1 MKKYLAELVG
11 TFILVLFGCGTAV
24 IAGDKVGILGI
35 AFAFGLALIGA
46 AYGIGPISGCHINPA
61 VSLGVWVAGRMTV
74 KEMIGYWVGQFVGAI
89 LAAWVLL
96 VIAVGAAGYSIAVN
110 GLGQDGWGPGYQ
122 GEYNIE
128 SAMVFEFVAT
138 LIFVVVIL
146 GSTQKS
152 APAGFAG
159 LAIGITLVAI
169 HIFGIH
175 ITGVSVNPARSL
187 GPALL
192 AGGQALPRYGCSWSF
207 PAWAALWRACCSAP
221 SCWRRNRYTDGK
233 RIGERLDAAAPRSD
247 CRRLNE
253 RGAAP
258 DRSGRAPV
266 RVETRQTVAFK
277 AQAHIIRGPVSF
289 FVAQD
294 GTQAAQRFRRRAV
307 SQMLGSASSA
317 PRQKVFSHPVMPPRQ
332 AAWAGGREDMRATGS
347 RAAQAA
353 GVSLRGGIVVAAIAR
368 AAWP

>member
-61 VSLGVWVAGRMTV
+61 VSLGVCVAGRMTV
-74 KEMIGYWVGQFVGAI
+74 KDMIGYWVGQFVGAI
-89 LAAWVLL
+89 LAASVLL
-96 VIAVGAAGYSIAVN
+96 VIAEGTAGYNIAAN

-122 GEYNIE
+122 GEYGMGAAIL
-128 SAMVFEFVAT
+128 FEFVAT
-138 LIFVVVIL
+138 LIFVIVIL

-187 GPALL
+187 GPALFV
-192 AGGQALPRYGCSWSF
+192 GGQALKQVWLF
-207 PAWAALWRACCSAP
+207 LLVP
-221 SCWRRNRYTDGK
+221 S
-233 RIGERLDAAAPRSD
+233 
-247 CRRLNE
+247 
-253 RGAAP
+253 
-258 DRSGRAPV
+258 V
-266 RVETRQTVAFK
+266 
-277 AQAHIIRGPVSF
+277 
-289 FVAQD
+289 
-294 GTQAAQRFRRRAV
+294 
-307 SQMLGSASSA
+307 
-317 PRQKVFSHPVMPPRQ
+317 
-332 AAWAGGREDMRATGS
+332 
-347 RAAQAA
+347 
-353 GVSLRGGIVVAAIAR
+353 GGIVAGLMFRTKLLAAE
-368 AAWP
+368 